1 MSNQDLLVSGYN
13 WSVSFNKE
21 TGKLICNFNN
31 EEADDNLSESDGM
44 IGYCTDCKEF
54 FDVRA
59 GCQADIRDDEREK
72 IKKSIDKAAETI
84 VEIIKGVAADV
95 EDTGK

>member
-1 MSNQDLLVSGYN
+1 MSNQDVLVSSEDWAVY
-13 WSVSFNKE
+13 FDKE
-21 TGKLICNFNN
+21 TGKVVCSFNN
-31 EEADDNLSESDGM
+31 EIAESSLSDCDGM

-59 GCQADIRDDEREK
+59 GCQADIRADEREK

-95 EDTGK
+95 EGERK